1 MENSRITVTGLAHV
15 GLSTAIT
22 CILGPIAVVLP
33 FSPVPI
39 SFGLLAV
46 FLSTC
51 ILTAKSGLLS
61 CLIYLLL
68 GFIGLPVFSHFQ
80 GGAGVLL
87 GPTGG
92 YLLGYL
98 FIPLCVPLFYR
109 KDNPLKRIL
118 PGMLLGLI
126 LCYICGTLL
135 LMHQTRI
142 PFKEAVLVGTLP
154 YIPID
159 IIKLCIA
166 YITAKAV
173 RKRLRKAGLV

>member
-1 MENSRITVTGLAHV
+1 MENYKSTVTGLAHV

-33 FSPVPI
+33 FSPVPV

-51 ILTAKSGLLS
+51 LLTAKLGLLT
-61 CLIYLLL
+61 CLIYILL
-68 GFIGLPVFSHFQ
+68 GFIGLPVFSGFQ

-98 FIPLCVPLFYR
+98 FIPLCALPFSR
-109 KDNPLKRIL
+109 KKNPLKRLL
-118 PGMLLGLI
+118 PGMLMGLI
-126 LCYICGTLL
+126 LCYVCGTLW
-135 LMHQTRI
+135 LMHQTGIRLG
-142 PFKEAVLVGTLP
+142 EAVLIGTLP

-159 IIKLCIA
+159 ISKLCIA
-166 YITAKAV
+166 YVTAKAV
-173 RKRLRKAGLV
+173 RKRLRKAGLS

>member
-1 MENSRITVTGLAHV
+1 M

-33 FSPVPI
+33 FSPVPV

-51 ILTAKSGLLS
+51 LLTAKLGLFT

-68 GFIGLPVFSHFQ
+68 GFIGLPVFSGFQ

-98 FIPLCVPLFYR
+98 FIPLCALPFYS
-109 KDNPLKRIL
+109 KNNPLKRLL
-118 PGMLLGLI
+118 PGMLIGLI
-126 LCYICGTLL
+126 LCYVCGTLW
-135 LMHQTRI
+135 LMHQTGIRLG
-142 PFKEAVLVGTLP
+142 EAVLIGTLP
-154 YIPID
+154 YIPLD

-166 YITAKAV
+166 YVTAKAV
-173 RKRLRKAGLV
+173 RKRLRKAGLT

>member
-1 MENSRITVTGLAHV
+1 MENYKSTVTGLAHV

-33 FSPVPI
+33 FSPVPV

-51 ILTAKSGLLS
+51 LLTAKSGLFT

-68 GFIGLPVFSHFQ
+68 GFIGLPVFSGFQ

-92 YLLGYL
+92 YLLGYV
-98 FIPLCVPLFYR
+98 FIPLCALPFSR
-109 KDNPLKRIL
+109 KNNPLKRIL
-118 PGMLLGLI
+118 PGMLTGLI
-126 LCYICGTLL
+126 LCYVCGTLW
-135 LMHQTRI
+135 LMHQTGIRLG
-142 PFKEAVLVGTLP
+142 EAFLIGTLP

-159 IIKLCIA
+159 IIKLCFA
-166 YITAKAV
+166 YVTAKAV
-173 RKRLRKAGLV
+173 RKRLRKAGLT

>member
-1 MENSRITVTGLAHV
+1 MENYKSTVTGLAHV

-51 ILTAKSGLLS
+51 LLTAKSGLLS

-68 GFIGLPVFSHFQ
+68 GFVGLPVFSGFQ

-98 FIPLCVPLFYR
+98 FIPLCVLPFHS
-109 KDNPLKRIL
+109 KNNPLKRIL
-118 PGMLLGLI
+118 PGMLVGLI
-126 LCYICGTLL
+126 LCYTCGTLW
-135 LMHQTRI
+135 LMHQSGIRL
-142 PFKEAVLVGTLP
+142 KEAALIGVLP

-159 IIKLCIA
+159 FIKLYVA
-166 YITAKAV
+166 YVTAKAV
-173 RKRLRKAGLV
+173 RIRLRKAGLA